1 MNRALLFVAIFL
13 GWSLHNPAAAQ
24 LSGHNT
30 KGDFGLQAG
39 TQPPPGWYVVPM
51 YYDYSADEFRDK
63 NGDRFLADT
72 NGGSI
77 DVGAAVVG
85 IIWVTE
91 KKVFGGNY
99 SFTIWPAVTN
109 NALEFP
115 PSGINAE
122 VSTGLADLYVQPINL
137 GWNTTRADFTAGLG
151 VYAPTGEYDSNG
163 SSNRGLGMWSYEV
176 FGGTTV
182 YLDKARTW
190 HFATIA
196 AFETHGKKDG
206 TDIRVG
212 DLLTLEGGIGKSFKE
227 GALSVGIAYYAQWK
241 LSDDDFGTNPS
252 LPVGPTIGKHRVFG
266 FGPEITLPLAS
277 KRTLFGFLN
286 LRYIRETGARTALQG
301 DTFLATFTFP
311 VPSIPLQ

>member
-1 MNRALLFVAIFL
+1 MNRALLFVAVFL
-13 GWSLHNPAAAQ
+13 GWSLLNPSAAQ

-51 YYDYSADEFRDK
+51 YYDYSADKFRDK
-63 NGDRFLADT
+63 NGDRFLANT
-72 NGGSI
+72 SGGSI
-77 DVGAAVVG
+77 DVGATVVG

-99 SFTIWPAVTN
+99 GFSIFPAVTN

-115 PSGINAE
+115 PSGVSAE
-122 VSTGLADLYVQPINL
+122 VSTGLADLYIQPVNL

-182 YLDKARTW
+182 YLDKAKTW
-190 HFATIA
+190 HFATFA

-241 LSDDDFGTNPS
+241 LSDDDFGINPS
-252 LPVGPTIGKHRVFG
+252 LPVAPTIGKHRVFG

-311 VPSIPLQ
+311 VPGIPLQ